1 MIRKILGKI
10 QTTPL
15 KNLIKNKSE
24 VTNIKDIADALAE
37 TSANSSSNN
46 KHKTE
51 NPKLS
56 FKSNNAENYNGCF
69 TLAELKEAI
78 QKSHNTT
85 VGPDEI
91 HYEFLKQLPRRS
103 LDNLLAA
110 LNEIWE
116 SSKFPDSWRVATII
130 PIPKPGKNSQYPS
143 NYRPI
148 ALTSCLC
155 KTMERMVNKRLVW
168 LIESNNLYTNSQC
181 GFRSQRSTMDHVV
194 RLETSI
200 REANI
205 QRQHLIAV
213 FFDLEKAY
221 ETTWRYGI
229 MKDLHNMGLRGRLP
243 NFIKAFLT
251 DRKFQVRIGTTL
263 SDIQQQEEGVP
274 QGSILSVTL
283 FNIKI
288 NTVTNCLNPGVDS
301 YLYVDDFCITS
312 KSKYIRTAEHQ
323 LQQSINKINKWA
335 TINGFKI
342 SKTKTQYVHFC
353 QLRKMHNDPTY
364 KFLGIIFDRKL
375 SFIPHIQYIKDKCN
389 KTLKLLRII
398 AHTDWG
404 ADFQTLLK
412 LYRTL
417 ICSKIDY
424 GCYVYGAARKSNLK
438 TLNTVHHEGLRLI
451 LGAFHTSPVE
461 SLYSEAYEPPLKLRF
476 TKLGLQYYSKIKSLA
491 TNPAHDCIFNS
502 KHQNLFNKKEKAI
515 KTFGLHMK
523 PILENANISIKNIH
537 DTVQLNSPPWLLEKS
552 EVILDLNKL
561 SKKKTPLNIPRKTP
575 RHPRQPS

>member
-1 MIRKILGKI
+1 MIRKISGKI

-37 TSANSSSNN
+37 TFSANSSNN

-51 NPKLS
+51 NPKLT

-103 LDNLLAA
+103 LDYLLAA

-130 PIPKPGKNSQYPS
+130 PIPKPGKNSLYPS
-143 NYRPI
+143 NYRRL

-155 KTMERMVNKRLVW
+155 KTMEHMVNKRLVW
-168 LIESNNLYTNSQC
+168 FIESNNLYTNFQC
-181 GFRSQRSTMDHVV
+181 GFRSQRSTMDHGV

-205 QRQHLIAV
+205 QRQHLIVV

-251 DRKFQVRIGTTL
+251 DRKFQVQIGTTL

-283 FNIKI
+283 FNIKLI
-288 NTVTNCLNPGVDS
+288 AL
-301 YLYVDDFCITS
+301 
-312 KSKYIRTAEHQ
+312 
-323 LQQSINKINKWA
+323 
-335 TINGFKI
+335 TI
-342 SKTKTQYVHFC
+342 
-353 QLRKMHNDPTY
+353 
-364 KFLGIIFDRKL
+364 
-375 SFIPHIQYIKDKCN
+375 
-389 KTLKLLRII
+389 
-398 AHTDWG
+398 A
-404 ADFQTLLK
+404 
-412 LYRTL
+412 
-417 ICSKIDY
+417 
-424 GCYVYGAARKSNLK
+424 
-438 TLNTVHHEGLRLI
+438 
-451 LGAFHTSPVE
+451 
-461 SLYSEAYEPPLKLRF
+461 
-476 TKLGLQYYSKIKSLA
+476 
-491 TNPAHDCIFNS
+491 
-502 KHQNLFNKKEKAI
+502 
-515 KTFGLHMK
+515 
-523 PILENANISIKNIH
+523 
-537 DTVQLNSPPWLLEKS
+537 
-552 EVILDLNKL
+552 
-561 SKKKTPLNIPRKTP
+561 
-575 RHPRQPS
+575 